1 MIFWPILGS
10 PVHHVRVCRPA
21 EQQPR
26 WLPGR
31 PSPVALLVFAAMFG
45 AAAVRKKA
53 AAKKAA
59 ADKGPVARGPYIKV
73 EVLRFHFLLDPIR
86 IRSKVG
92 NSESVDSDSISQLN
106 SSLDSSRLQ
115 SQIYT

>member
-73 EVLRFHFLLDPIR
+73 EVLRFHFLLIR
-86 IRSKVG
+86 IRSKVD
-92 NSESVDSDSISQLN
+92 NSEAVNSDSMSQLD
-106 SSLDSSRLQ
+106 SSLNSSRLQ